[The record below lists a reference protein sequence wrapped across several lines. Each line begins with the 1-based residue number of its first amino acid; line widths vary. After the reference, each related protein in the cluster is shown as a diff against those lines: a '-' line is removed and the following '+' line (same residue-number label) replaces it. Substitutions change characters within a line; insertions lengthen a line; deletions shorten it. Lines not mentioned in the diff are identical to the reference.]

1 MKKNNRMFISFF
13 FVLFGTIPNFIILN
27 SCKKSSSFSIKY
39 GDEINCLDPKKD
51 KFIPI
56 KNLKDLI
63 KRNFVVS
70 PPREFTSNE
79 FNDLT
84 KKTILKKDDNNHA
97 FIEEMYY
104 EIIMSLLE
112 YESKGFQLKWNCT
125 DKHMFNNV
133 EITTITNE
141 KNTFFSVQYIKRN
154 ENIYLNLIT
163 ENGTGKAI
171 KSYKFKHCLVKYEV

>member
-1 MKKNNRMFISFF
+1 MKRNNRMFISFF
-13 FVLFGTIPNFIILN
+13 FTLFGIIPNFIILN
-27 SCKKSSSFSIKY
+27 SCKKLSSFSIKY

-63 KRNFVVS
+63 KKNFVVS

-79 FNDLT
+79 FNDLA
-84 KKTILKKDDNNHA
+84 KQTILKKGDNNHA

-112 YESKGFQLKWNCT
+112 YESKGFQLK
-125 DKHMFNNV
+125 
-133 EITTITNE
+133 
-141 KNTFFSVQYIKRN
+141 
-154 ENIYLNLIT
+154 
-163 ENGTGKAI
+163 
-171 KSYKFKHCLVKYEV
+171 

>member
-1 MKKNNRMFISFF
+1 MKRNNRMFISFF
-13 FVLFGTIPNFIILN
+13 FTLFGIIPNFIILN
-27 SCKKSSSFSIKY
+27 SCKKLSSFSIKY

-63 KRNFVVS
+63 KKNFVVS

-79 FNDLT
+79 FNLV
-84 KKTILKKDDNNHA
+84 KQTILKKGDNNHA

-141 KNTFFSVQYIKRN
+141 KNTFFSVQYIKRD
-154 ENIYLNLIT
+154 ENIYLNLIA
-163 ENGTGKAI
+163 ENGTEKAI
-171 KSYKFKHCLVKYEV
+171 KSYKFKHCLVK

>member
-13 FVLFGTIPNFIILN
+13 FALFGIFPNFIILN

-63 KRNFVVS
+63 KKNFVVS

-79 FNDLT
+79 FNLV
-84 KKTILKKDDNNHA
+84 KQTILKKGDNNHA

-112 YESKGFQLKWNCT
+112 YESKGFQLK
-125 DKHMFNNV
+125 
-133 EITTITNE
+133 
-141 KNTFFSVQYIKRN
+141 
-154 ENIYLNLIT
+154 
-163 ENGTGKAI
+163 
-171 KSYKFKHCLVKYEV
+171 

>member
-1 MKKNNRMFISFF
+1 MKRNNRMFISFF
-13 FVLFGTIPNFIILN
+13 FTLFGIIPNFIILN
-27 SCKKSSSFSIKY
+27 SCKKLSSFSIKY

-63 KRNFVVS
+63 KKNFVVS

-79 FNDLT
+79 FNLV
-84 KKTILKKDDNNHA
+84 KQTILKKGDNNHA

-112 YESKGFQLKWNCT
+112 YESKGFQLK
-125 DKHMFNNV
+125 
-133 EITTITNE
+133 
-141 KNTFFSVQYIKRN
+141 
-154 ENIYLNLIT
+154 
-163 ENGTGKAI
+163 
-171 KSYKFKHCLVKYEV
+171 